1 MLYYMY
7 HISSM
12 GIIYKYIV
20 DYKKIEKNTLSTNVL
35 YSLSISWWHFWDQ
48 QKLLNFFK
56 IVIKFINI
64 GLKHIYHTFIIL
76 FIIIWLLIL
85 ILNG

>member
-1 MLYYMY
+1 MMLYYMY

-35 YSLSISWWHFWDQ
+35 YSLSISW
-48 QKLLNFFK
+48 
-56 IVIKFINI
+56 
-64 GLKHIYHTFIIL
+64 
-76 FIIIWLLIL
+76 
-85 ILNG
+85 